1 MVKEGRAIIK
11 VPFADKISKKMDVFY
26 NPVMKI
32 NRDISILLL
41 NSIDNKN
48 MQIALPL
55 AGSGVRGIRFLK
67 ELKTGKVKS
76 ISFNDYSIN
85 AVNSI
90 KSNLKLNKINYFSIK
105 NDYNENKR
113 IQIYNEDANLF
124 LLNSRGFDY
133 IDIDPF
139 GSSNFFLDSAIKRIS
154 RNGILAVTNTDTAA
168 LTGTYPK
175 ACVRKYWALPKRDYL
190 MHETGLRILIRKIQL
205 LGMQYEKALFPV
217 FSFFKNHYFRVFFR
231 CVKGKSLCDD
241 IAMRHG
247 MFNGS
252 GPLWIGSLW
261 DSKLTSKMHSTIIK
275 KTLNKTSIEKDK
287 MGNNNK
293 KIDNKY
299 LINNNQNYNELSKF
313 LKIIKDESKVNIV
326 GFYDMHNIAEKMKF
340 GSLAK
345 KEDIIK
351 KIKKKGFKVAATHFS
366 GTGIRSNIPYGKL
379 IWLLKE

>member
-1 MVKEGRAIIK
+1 
-11 VPFADKISKKMDVFY
+11 
-26 NPVMKI
+26 
-32 NRDISILLL
+32 
-41 NSIDNKN
+41 
-48 MQIALPL
+48 
-55 AGSGVRGIRFLK
+55 
-67 ELKTGKVKS
+67 
-76 ISFNDYSIN
+76 
-85 AVNSI
+85 
-90 KSNLKLNKINYFSIK
+90 
-105 NDYNENKR
+105 
-113 IQIYNEDANLF
+113 
-124 LLNSRGFDY
+124 
-133 IDIDPF
+133 
-139 GSSNFFLDSAIKRIS
+139 
-154 RNGILAVTNTDTAA
+154 
-168 LTGTYPK
+168 
-175 ACVRKYWALPKRDYL
+175 
-190 MHETGLRILIRKIQL
+190 
-205 LGMQYEKALFPV
+205 MQYEKALFPV

-252 GPLWIGSLW
+252 GPFLIWSFL